1 MQEMNENLAMNTI
14 LLLVL
19 SPPRSHLAYHAVKLA
34 QCLKQQQQPFQ
45 VFFYQDGCSVAD
57 QNLWYADDELN
68 LTAEWQ
74 NLEIDLPVCVSA
86 ALHRGICD
94 QENAERH
101 TRPNAVALQA
111 NLATGFRLVGL
122 GQLANAVAESKHIL
136 QF

>member
-1 MQEMNENLAMNTI
+1 MNPI

-19 SPPRSHLAYHAVKLA
+19 SPPRSRLAYHAVRLA
-34 QCLKQQQQPFQ
+34 QSLQQQQQPFQ

-68 LTAEWQ
+68 ITEQWQ
-74 NLEIDLPVCVSA
+74 ALGIDLPVCVSA
-86 ALHRGICD
+86 SLQRGVSD
-94 QENAERH
+94 QDNAERH

-111 NLATGFRLVGL
+111 NLAAGFRLVGL
-122 GQLANAVAESKHIL
+122 GQLANAVLESRHVL